1 MKSARPMVKVFMSI
15 IVFLVISTLSEMCF
29 AEQLETISGRVV
41 NSEEGI
47 IIEADDGDYLTQ
59 GMDLSHMLGKV
70 VEVTG
75 TVIETDQ
82 GYVID
87 VKTAEEL
94 EE

>member
-1 MKSARPMVKVFMSI
+1 MKTGRRIVNLLMS
-15 IVFLVISTLSEMCF
+15 VLLLLAISVSSNLYA
-29 AEQLETISGRVV
+29 AEQQETISGRVV
-41 NSEEGI
+41 KSDGGI
-47 IIEADDGDYLTQ
+47 IIEADDGDYLTR
-59 GMDLSHMLGKV
+59 GMDLSGMLGKV

-75 TVIETDQ
+75 IVIETDQ